1 MSHLDV
7 DVIDFLLLATYPAA
21 ALFLIEM
28 ASILTRRLAGRP
40 GAFPTW
46 IKLLAQGTASVGFA
60 AAYVTLITAHWL
72 TSIVLL
78 ALAVALFY
86 QAKRAKADPAKTI
99 Y

>member
-7 DVIDFLLLATYPAA
+7 DVIDFLLLTIYPVAM
-21 ALFLIEM
+21 LFAIELVSR
-28 ASILTRRLAGRP
+28 AIKIAN
-40 GAFPTW
+40 W
-46 IKLLAQGTASVGFA
+46 IKLVAQGISCIGFA

-72 TSIVLL
+72 TALVLF

-86 QAKRAKADPAKTI
+86 QARIAKTAPEKSM